1 MLGKKNVKCPRCK
14 KPIPYET
21 LKARN
26 GKCPY
31 CDYVIVGNL
40 SKFLDKMKS

>member
-1 MLGKKNVKCPRCK
+1 MLGRKNLKCPKCG

-21 LKARN
+21 LKARD

-40 SKFLDKMKS
+40 NRFLSKIK

>member
-1 MLGKKNVKCPRCK
+1 MSKCG

-21 LKARN
+21 LKARD

-31 CDYVIVGNL
+31 CDYVIVSNL
-40 SKFLDKMKS
+40 NGFLEFVFIE